1 MNHAQGI
8 IARTVLIEINFHAM
22 LRGPQ
27 KIRAE
32 ARFRKISALGFIPA
46 S

>member
-1 MNHAQGI
+1 MNPAQRI

-22 LRGPQ
+22 HRGPQ

-32 ARFRKISALGFIPA
+32 ARFQKISA
-46 S
+46 